1 MKNNPVI
8 QVYEHEFRK
17 VGDAFEVK
25 HLKALSKLNALN
37 NDCYFDLRYNGIKFK
52 NYVGVIEVDG
62 LTIEILPKIDSS
74 NNDNPKLWRDV
85 LIDMLK
91 ATKKLKVQKVG
102 EANVSKQKIHL
113 LEIYFEWYLNEVEL
127 LLRQGLIKQYNRKT
141 GNLKA
146 LKGKLEF
153 AGHLRKNLI
162 HKERFYTTH
171 QVYDHDHQIHQILFY
186 ALEIIEH
193 FSKGTYLYST
203 CKSVQLN
210 FPEITPCKIDA
221 NTFKKLKLNRKSQ
234 PYKTALEIARFII
247 LQYAPNISSG
257 DEQMLALLFDMNMLW
272 EEYVLVQLKRAA
284 RTYENINVYGQR
296 SQSFWPG
303 VSIRPDIIIET
314 YKETFVLDT
323 KWKNIRNHNPSAQDL
338 RQMYVYN
345 DYWKED
351 SKPANSILL
360 YPTTDKTSLPNYKKF
375 VDRDHY
381 CAIGKLNILKNTQLD
396 VQIGSNILE
405 QWLEIENLGT
415 S

>member
-1 MKNNPVI
+1 VKKTNNII
-8 QVYEHEFRK
+8 QVFEYQFLK
-17 VGDAFEVK
+17 IGGAFNQK
-25 HLKALSKLNALN
+25 HLKAFSKLNALHD
-37 NDCYFDLRYNGIKFK
+37 DCYFDLRYNGIKFK

-62 LTIEILPKIDSS
+62 LTVEILPKIDSTG
-74 NNDNPKLWRDV
+74 NDNPGLWRDV

-113 LEIYFEWYLNEVEL
+113 LDIYFEWYLSEVEL
-127 LLRQGLIKQYNRKT
+127 LVRQGLIKQYRRKI
-141 GNLKA
+141 GNVKA

-153 AGHLRKNLI
+153 AGHLQKNLI

-171 QVYDHDHQIHQILFY
+171 QVYDHDHQIHQILSY

-193 FSKGTYLYST
+193 FSKGTRLYSN
-203 CKSVQLN
+203 CKTVQLN
-210 FPEITPCKIDA
+210 FPEVSACKPDA

-257 DEQMLALLFDMNMLW
+257 NEKMLALLFDMNMLW
-272 EEYVLVQLKRAA
+272 EEYVLVQLKKASRS
-284 RTYENINVYGQR
+284 YEDIEVFGQR
-296 SQSFWPG
+296 SKSFWPG

-314 YKETFVLDT
+314 PKETFVLDT
-323 KWKNIRNHNPSAQDL
+323 KWKNILNYNPSAQDL

-381 CAIGKLNILKNTQLD
+381 CATGKLNILIDDKLNPKIGFEILD
-396 VQIGSNILE
+396 E
-405 QWLEIENLGT
+405 WLN
-415 S
+415 

>member
-1 MKNNPVI
+1 MKNNQVI

-17 VGDAFEVK
+17 IGGAFKKK
-25 HLKALSKLNALN
+25 HLKAFSKLNSLN
-37 NDCYFDLRYNGIKFK
+37 DDCYFDLRYNGIKFK

-62 LTIEILPKIDSS
+62 LTVEILPKIDSS
-74 NNDNPKLWRDV
+74 GNDNPGLWRDV
-85 LIDMLK
+85 LINMLK

-113 LEIYFEWYLNEVEL
+113 LDIYFEWYLSEVEL
-127 LLRQGLIKQYNRKT
+127 LVRQGLIKQYYRKA
-141 GNLKA
+141 GNVKA

-153 AGHLRKNLI
+153 AGHLQKNLI

-171 QVYDHDHQIHQILFY
+171 QVYDYDHQIHQILSY
-186 ALEIIEH
+186 ALAIIEH
-193 FSKGTYLYST
+193 FSKGTYLYSK

-210 FPEITPCKIDA
+210 FPEVAACKIDA
-221 NTFKKLKLNRKSQ
+221 NTFKKLRLNRKSQ
-234 PYKTALEIARFII
+234 PYKTALEIARLII

-257 DEQMLALLFDMNMLW
+257 DEKMLALLFDMNMLW
-272 EEYVLVQLKRAA
+272 EEYVLVQLKSAA
-284 RTYENINVYGQR
+284 RTYKNFDVYSQR

-314 YKETFVLDT
+314 DKETFVLDT

-345 DYWKED
+345 DYWKKD
-351 SKPANSILL
+351 NKPANSLLL
-360 YPTTDKTSLPNYKKF
+360 YPTTDKTNLPIYKKF
-375 VDRDHY
+375 VDRDHN
-381 CAIGKLNILKNTQLD
+381 CAIGKLNILKNTKLD
-396 VQIGSNILE
+396 VQLGSNILE
-405 QWLEIENLGT
+405 QWLEIDNLGT